1 MYINN
6 ISSIKHIHI
15 VNLNGHLL
23 NLLKKKL
30 EKDEIYHFSLHVNH
44 SYKLYLNLTAL

>member
-15 VNLNGHLL
+15 MNLNGHLL
-23 NLLKKKL
+23 NQKKKIWR
-30 EKDEIYHFSLHVNH
+30 KMKSIISHYM
-44 SYKLYLNLTAL
+44 

>member
-15 VNLNGHLL
+15 MNLNGHLL
-23 NLLKKKL
+23 NLLKKKIWR
-30 EKDEIYHFSLHVNH
+30 KMKSIISHYM
-44 SYKLYLNLTAL
+44 